1 MRLGSDVP
9 DDPGG
14 YAWKYL
20 TVEDVSEEV
29 FDTLLSY
36 LLYPFLR
43 WEAKPLCD
51 WGQMFQMILEGMVR
65 GGG

>member
-1 MRLGSDVP
+1 LRKEEM
-9 DDPGG
+9 
-14 YAWKYL
+14 
-20 TVEDVSEEV
+20 SEEV

>member
-1 MRLGSDVP
+1 VRLGPDVP

-14 YAWKYL
+14 SDWGNL
-20 TVEDVSEEV
+20 RVEELSEEV

-43 WEAKPLCD
+43 WEAKPLCGLD
-51 WGQMFQMILEGMVR
+51 QTFHMILEGMVR
-65 GGG
+65 GRG